1 MANIVSNGG
10 PSVIGT
16 GHRCVVCGHP
26 AHCGGP
32 TYATVKDYAVDGGGY
47 REIKVCNQCSCGNCK
62 QNLEKN
68 KNVIPN
74 TKRF

>member
-10 PSVIGT
+10 PSVVGT
-16 GHRCVVCGHP
+16 GQRCKICGHP

-32 TYATVKDYAVDGGGY
+32 TYATVKDYDVDGGGY
-47 REIKVCNQCSCGNCK
+47 REIKVCNSCSCGKCK
-62 QNLEKN
+62 ENLEKK
-68 KNVIPN
+68 KNVKPN

>member
-10 PSVIGT
+10 PSVVGT
-16 GHRCVVCGHP
+16 GQRCVICGHP

-47 REIKVCNQCSCGNCK
+47 REIKVCNSCSCGNCK
-62 QNLEKN
+62 QNLEKK

>member
-1 MANIVSNGG
+1 MANIVHKGG

-16 GHRCVVCGHP
+16 GHRCNVCGHP

-32 TYATVKDYAVDGGGY
+32 TYATVKDYDVDGGGY
-47 REIKVCNQCSCGNCK
+47 REIKVCNSCSCGNCTK
-62 QNLEKN
+62 NLEKK
-68 KNVIPN
+68 KNVKPN

>member
-1 MANIVSNGG
+1 MANIVHKGG

-16 GHRCVVCGHP
+16 GHRCNVCGHP

-47 REIKVCNQCSCGNCK
+47 REIKVCNSCSCGNCTENIK
-62 QNLEKN
+62 KKN
-68 KNVIPN
+68 KVIAN